1 MAEALIRLK
10 PHNPRK
16 GYVTKRYHV
25 GGILFRED
33 RGWYR
38 TEDQALIDRLS
49 RLRQRS
55 EDPDSPPLFDIVSA
69 EEAKEIE
76 EREGRTAGRA
86 SSATPNEVASRRATV
101 TTADAIREAGRNK
114 DGSRKVDA
122 SLPMI
127 DPAADEP
134 AGLEEGRVAE
144 LGRVTAPVEAPASE
158 ATKRRRGGG
167 GQPARSRSMRSG
179 E

>member
-16 GYVTKRYHV
+16 GYVVKRYHV

-38 TEDQALIDRLS
+38 TEDQVLIDRLR

-55 EDPDSPPLFDIVSA
+55 EDPDSPPLFDICTA
-69 EEAKEIE
+69 EEAAEIE
-76 EREGRTAGRA
+76 EREGRQVGRA
-86 SSATPNEVASRRATV
+86 SSATPNEVALRKTTITTRDASRH
-101 TTADAIREAGRNK
+101 K
-114 DGSRKVDA
+114 DGSRKVDEK
-122 SLPMI
+122 LPMI
-127 DPAADEP
+127 DPAADDEGGGSDEASSEP
-134 AGLEEGRVAE
+134 DEGRVAE
-144 LGRVTAPVEAPASE
+144 LGRVTQAPASE
-158 ATKRRRGGG
+158 PAKRKRGG
-167 GQPARSRSMRSG
+167 GQPARARSMRSG